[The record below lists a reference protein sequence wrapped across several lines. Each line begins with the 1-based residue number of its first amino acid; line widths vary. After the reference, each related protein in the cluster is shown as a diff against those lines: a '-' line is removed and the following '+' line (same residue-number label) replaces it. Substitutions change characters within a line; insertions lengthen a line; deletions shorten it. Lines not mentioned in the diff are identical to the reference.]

1 MIPESP
7 LTGAKSA
14 TWVPDP
20 TTSQKTQR
28 AVFEGFARS
37 RASIPAQMS
46 LHEWSVTDLD
56 GFWSAVWDFY
66 AVVGE
71 KGSVAYRASVLP
83 EAVFFPEARLNIAE
97 NLLRDWPDAAPIR
110 VVASGEQT
118 GAIVTMAQL
127 TRDELTTRVAEFA
140 AALRTRGV
148 GAGDRVV
155 LILPVGIDAL
165 VANLGAL
172 AIGAVVS
179 SVAPEFGAPAILD
192 RIGQLDPSVL
202 IAAIG
207 YDWNGKYFDRVAN
220 LAETI
225 DGLPSLRHVLLASA
239 PADSDG
245 TTSVRAAA
253 VSLSRPSTSIS
264 GLHEAM
270 AEHAGAAP
278 EYTRLP
284 FDHPAY
290 VLFSSGTTG
299 KPKCLIHRAGGVLLK
314 HLTEVGL
321 QCDCGPSDRMLFYST
336 TSWMMW
342 NWQVSALSTGATL
355 VMHDAAANF
364 PDILGVF
371 TAARLTAATHVGVGA
386 RLLDQ
391 IRHDGLELLRDGPL
405 SDLRMIMV
413 TGSPLSEATA
423 EWLADQLGPHV
434 MINPISGGTDLVGCF
449 IGGDPTKPFHAGEMT
464 GPALGC
470 SIDILDDDGNHVPPG
485 GTGELVCLN
494 PFPTVPLGIWG
505 DDDGSRFHGTY
516 FDTWPGIWAHGDHAS
531 WTERGGVVI
540 HGRSDATLNSGGV
553 RIGTAEIYAAIED
566 FPEITDAIT
575 FGQDWD
581 GDTRIVLIISLAS
594 GYTLDDDLRT
604 RIKSTIRT
612 RCSPRHVPAVI
623 AAASSVPRTR
633 TGKLSEVAV
642 RNAVN
647 GRPVKGREALG
658 NPDSLDEIA
667 ALPDLRR

>member
-1 MIPESP
+1 M
-7 LTGAKSA
+7 SA
-14 TWVPDP
+14 PTWSPDP
-20 TTSQKTQR
+20 TRVAASQWVAFDTYVRDTGR
-28 AVFEGFARS
+28 A
-37 RASIPAQMS
+37 PADVE
-46 LHEWSVTDLD
+46 LHEWSITDLD

-66 AVVGE
+66 GVVGE
-71 KGSVAYRASVLP
+71 KGDVAYRESILP
-83 EAVFFPEARLNIAE
+83 EAIFFPEARLNITE
-97 NLLRDWPDAAPIR
+97 NLLREWPRAAPVR
-110 VVASGEQT
+110 VVATGEHD
-118 GAIVTMAQL
+118 GGIEIMAEL
-127 TRDELTTRVAEFA
+127 TREDLIARVAEFA
-140 AALRTRGV
+140 AVLRTRGV

-165 VANLGAL
+165 VTNLGAL

-192 RIGQLDPSVL
+192 RVGQLDPTVL
-202 IAAIG
+202 VAAIG
-207 YDWNGKYFDRVAN
+207 YDWNGKHFDRTAN

-225 DGLPSLRHVLLASA
+225 DGLPSLRHLLLTPA
-239 PADSDG
+239 PADAGG
-245 TTSVRAAA
+245 TNAVRTAATE
-253 VSLSRPSTSIS
+253 LLRPSIS
-264 GLHEAM
+264 VAGLHEAM
-270 AEHAGAAP
+270 HEHAGAAP
-278 EYTRLP
+278 EYARLP

-321 QCDCGPSDRMLFYST
+321 HSDCGVGDRMMFYST

-342 NWQVSALSTGATL
+342 NWQVSVLATGATL
-355 VMHDAAANF
+355 VMHDGAANY

-371 TAARLTAATHVGVGA
+371 TAARLSDATHVGVGA

-391 IRHDGLELLRDGPL
+391 IRHDGLDLLRDGPL
-405 SDLRMIMV
+405 PQLRMILV
-413 TGSPLSEATA
+413 TGSPLSESTA
-423 EWLADQLGPHV
+423 QWLADQLGPHV
-434 MINPISGGTDLVGCF
+434 MINPISGGTDLVGVF
-449 IGGDPTKPFHAGEMT
+449 IGGDPTRPFHGGEMT
-464 GPALGC
+464 GPNLGC
-470 SIDILDDDGNHVPPG
+470 AIDVFDDDGSPVPAG
-485 GTGELVCLN
+485 GSGELVCLK

-505 DDDGSRFHGTY
+505 DDDGSRFLGTY
-516 FDTWPGIWAHGDHAS
+516 FDTWPGVWAHGDHAS
-531 WTERGGVVI
+531 WSSNGGITI

-581 GDTRIVLIISLAS
+581 GDTRIVLIIALAE
-594 GYTLDDDLRT
+594 GHLLDDDLRA
-604 RIKSTIRT
+604 RVKETIRT

-647 GRPVKGREALG
+647 GKPVKGREALA
-658 NPDSLDEIA
+658 NPESLDEIA

>member
-1 MIPESP
+1 MKVPDLESAQNRVE
-7 LTGAKSA
+7 GATSA
-14 TWVPDP
+14 TWMP
-20 TTSQKTQR
+20 TPSSMALAQISF
-28 AVFEGFARS
+28 FERFARITEL
-37 RASIPAQMS
+37 IPAGHS

-66 AVVGE
+66 GVVGE
-71 KGSVAYRASVLP
+71 KGSGAYRDSVLP
-83 EAVFFPEARLNIAE
+83 QAVFFPDARLNIAE

-110 VVASGEQT
+110 VLASGEQHGGIEIT
-118 GAIVTMAQL
+118 AEL
-127 TRDELTTRVAEFA
+127 TREQLIARVAEFA
-140 AALRTRGV
+140 AVLRMRGV

-165 VANLGAL
+165 VTNLGAL

-192 RIGQLDPSVL
+192 RIGQLDPTVL
-202 IAAIG
+202 VAAIG

-245 TTSVRAAA
+245 TTSVRTAAT
-253 VSLSRPSTSIS
+253 SLTRSSTSIS

-270 AEHAGAAP
+270 REHAEAVP
-278 EYTRLP
+278 EYVRLP

-321 QCDCGPSDRMLFYST
+321 HSDCGPGDRMMFYST

-342 NWQVSALSTGATL
+342 NWQVSALATGATL

-371 TAARLTAATHVGVGA
+371 TAARLNGATHIGVGA

-391 IRHDGLELLRDGPL
+391 IRHDGLDLLRDGPL
-405 SDLRMIMV
+405 PGLRMILV
-413 TGSPLSEATA
+413 TGSPLSVATA
-423 EWLADQLGPHV
+423 EWLADQLGPRV

-449 IGGDPTKPFHAGEMT
+449 IGGDPTKP
-464 GPALGC
+464 ALGC

-485 GTGELVCLN
+485 GSGELACLN

-505 DDDGSRFHGTY
+505 DDDGSRFHATY

-540 HGRSDATLNSGGV
+540 HGRSDATLNAGGV

-581 GDTRIVLIISLAS
+581 GDTRIVLIITLGA
-594 GYTLDDDLRT
+594 GYALDDDLRA
-604 RIKSTIRT
+604 RIKTAIRT

-658 NPDSLDEIA
+658 NPDSLDEIT
-667 ALPDLRR
+667 ALPELRR

>member
-1 MIPESP
+1 M
-7 LTGAKSA
+7 TA
-14 TWVPDP
+14 TWTPDP
-20 TTSQKTQR
+20 ARVAASQWAAFESYVRDLGR
-28 AVFEGFARS
+28 A
-37 RASIPAQMS
+37 PAELT
-46 LHEWSVTDLD
+46 LHEWSITDLD
-56 GFWSAVWDFY
+56 SFWSAVWDFY
-66 AVVGE
+66 AVVGN
-71 KGSVAYRASVLP
+71 KGDDAYRESVLP
-83 EAVFFPEARLNIAE
+83 QAVFFPEARLNITE
-97 NLLRDWPDAAPIR
+97 NLLRDWPEASPIR
-110 VVASGEQT
+110 VMASGERD
-118 GAIVTMAQL
+118 GGIAITAEL
-127 TRDELTTRVAEFA
+127 TREELVARVAEFA
-140 AALRTRGV
+140 AVLSTRGV
-148 GAGDRVV
+148 GPGDRVV

-165 VANLGAL
+165 VTNLGAL

-192 RIGQLDPSVL
+192 RVGQLDPTIL

-207 YDWNGKYFDRVAN
+207 YDWNGKCFDRVAN

-225 DGLPSLRHVLLASA
+225 DGLPSLRHVLLTPA
-239 PADSDG
+239 PADTEG
-245 TTSVRAAA
+245 TAAVRAAA
-253 VSLSRPSTSIS
+253 TSLSRAAISIS

-270 AEHAGAAP
+270 TEHSGAAP
-278 EYTRLP
+278 HYAQLP

-321 QCDCGPSDRMLFYST
+321 HSDCGPGDRMMFFST

-342 NWQVSALSTGATL
+342 NWQVSALATGATL

-371 TAARLTAATHVGVGA
+371 TAARLNGATHVGVGA

-391 IRHDGLELLRDGPL
+391 IRHDGLDLLRDGPL
-405 SDLRMIMV
+405 PQLRMILV
-413 TGSPLSEATA
+413 TGSPLSESTA
-423 EWLADQLGPHV
+423 QWLADQLGPHV
-434 MINPISGGTDLVGCF
+434 MINPISGGTDLVGVF
-449 IGGDPTKPFHAGEMT
+449 IGGDPTRPFHGGEMT
-464 GPALGC
+464 GPNLGC
-470 SIDILDDDGNHVPPG
+470 AIDVFDDDGNSVPAG
-485 GTGELVCLN
+485 GTGELVCLK

-505 DDDGSRFHGTY
+505 DDDGSRFLGTY

-531 WTERGGVVI
+531 WTEHGGVVI
-540 HGRSDATLNSGGV
+540 HGRSDATLNAGGV

-581 GDTRIVLIISLAS
+581 SDTRIVLIIALAE
-594 GYTLDDDLRT
+594 GHTLDDNLRA
-604 RIKSTIRT
+604 RVKASIRT

-623 AAASSVPRTR
+623 AAAGSVPRTR

-647 GRPVKGREALG
+647 GKPVKGREALA
-658 NPDSLDEIA
+658 NPESLDEIA

>member
-1 MIPESP
+1 MTGIP
-7 LTGAKSA
+7 
-14 TWVPDP
+14 TWSPDP
-20 TTSQKTQR
+20 HAARPLYLS
-28 AVFEGFARS
+28 VFDRFVRDGHLCDS
-37 RASIPAQMS
+37 DQS
-46 LHEWSVTDLD
+46 LHEWSITDLD
-56 GFWSAVWDFY
+56 GFWSSVWDFY
-66 AVVGE
+66 GVVGE
-71 KGSVAYRASVLP
+71 RGTVAYRESVLP
-83 EAVFFPEARLNIAE
+83 EAVFFPDARLNIAE

-110 VVASGEQT
+110 VLVSGEQHS
-118 GAIVTMAQL
+118 GIEIMAEL
-127 TRDELTTRVAEFA
+127 SRDELIARVAEFA
-140 AALRTRGV
+140 ALLRTRGV

-155 LILPVGIDAL
+155 LVLPVGIDAL
-165 VANLGAL
+165 VTNLGAL

-192 RIGQLDPSVL
+192 RIGQLDPTVL
-202 IAAIG
+202 VAAIG
-207 YDWNGKYFDRVAN
+207 YDWNGKYFDRVTN

-225 DGLPSLRHVLLASA
+225 EGLPSLRHLLLTPA
-239 PADSDG
+239 PADAAGSDA
-245 TTSVRAAA
+245 VRVAATVLA
-253 VSLSRPSTSIS
+253 RPSISITS
-264 GLHEAM
+264 LHETM
-270 AEHAGAAP
+270 REHAGAAA
-278 EYTRLP
+278 EYARLP

-321 QCDCGPSDRMLFYST
+321 HSDCGPGDRMMFYST

-342 NWQVSALSTGATL
+342 NWQVSALATGATL

-371 TAARLTAATHVGVGA
+371 TAARLNGATHVGVGA

-391 IRHDGLELLRDGPL
+391 IRHDGLDLLRDGPL
-405 SDLRMIMV
+405 PDLRMILV

-423 EWLADQLGPHV
+423 QWLADQLGPRV
-434 MINPISGGTDLVGCF
+434 MINPISGGTDLVGVF
-449 IGGDPTKPFHAGEMT
+449 IGGDPTRPFFGGEMT
-464 GPALGC
+464 GPNLGC
-470 SIDILDDDGNHVPPG
+470 AIDILDDDGNHVPPG
-485 GTGELVCLN
+485 DSGELVCLK

-505 DDDGSRFHGTY
+505 DDDGSRFHDTY
-516 FDTWPGIWAHGDHAS
+516 FDTWPGVWAHGDHAS
-531 WTERGGVVI
+531 WTANGGITI

-581 GDTRIVLIISLAS
+581 DDTRIVLILTLGA
-594 GYTLDDDLRT
+594 GYALDDDLRA
-604 RIKSTIRT
+604 RIKTAIRT

-647 GRPVKGREALG
+647 GRPVKGREALV